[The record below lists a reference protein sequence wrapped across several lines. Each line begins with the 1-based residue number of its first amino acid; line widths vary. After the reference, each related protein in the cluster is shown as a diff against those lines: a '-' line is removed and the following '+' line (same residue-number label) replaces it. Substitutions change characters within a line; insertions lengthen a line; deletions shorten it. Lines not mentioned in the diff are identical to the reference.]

1 MLENLMICINAAL
14 SGDFSDLETSV
25 AVSGGEFVLL
35 LNTIMLG
42 LSQDI
47 ININLDLY
55 TEFITFYIDGEMSE
69 YQMSQLQSARS
80 SIFSYCAMAAA
91 EIVQQETEIAPEAEE
106 YIGQLELSLEVQA
119 QNYSAEVNM
128 LEKILKLMDDIT
140 LGCSV
145 KVAFLQFCFMIKRS
159 DSGVCQVCFFLL

>member
-47 ININLDLY
+47 ININLDHY
-55 TEFITFYIDGEMSE
+55 TKFITFYIDGETSE
-69 YQMSQLQSARS
+69 YQISQLQSAKS

-106 YIGQLELSLEVQA
+106 YIGQLELSLDIQA
-119 QNYSAEVNM
+119 QNFSAEVNM

-145 KVAFLQFCFMIKRS
+145 KAAF
-159 DSGVCQVCFFLL
+159 

>member
-1 MLENLMICINAAL
+1 MRAGLAMLENLMICINAAL

-55 TEFITFYIDGEMSE
+55 NEFITFYIDGEMSE
-69 YQMSQLQSARS
+69 YQISQLQSAKS

-119 QNYSAEVNM
+119 QNFSAEVNM
-128 LEKILKLMDDIT
+128 LEKILKLMDDTT

-145 KVAFLQFCFMIKRS
+145 KVAF
-159 DSGVCQVCFFLL
+159 

>member
-1 MLENLMICINAAL
+1 MICINAAL

-55 TEFITFYIDGEMSE
+55 TKFITFYIDGETSE
-69 YQMSQLQSARS
+69 YQISQLQSAKS

-106 YIGQLELSLEVQA
+106 YIGQLELSLDILA
-119 QNYSAEVNM
+119 QNFSAEVNM

-145 KVAFLQFCFMIKRS
+145 KAAF
-159 DSGVCQVCFFLL
+159 

>member
-1 MLENLMICINAAL
+1 MICINAAL

-55 TEFITFYIDGEMSE
+55 NEFITFYIDGEMSE
-69 YQMSQLQSARS
+69 YQISQLQSARS

-106 YIGQLELSLEVQA
+106 YIGQLELSLDIQA
-119 QNYSAEVNM
+119 QNFSAEVNM

-145 KVAFLQFCFMIKRS
+145 KVAF
-159 DSGVCQVCFFLL
+159 

>member
-1 MLENLMICINAAL
+1 MRAGLAMLENLMICINAAL

-55 TEFITFYIDGEMSE
+55 NEFITFYIDGEMSE
-69 YQMSQLQSARS
+69 YQISQLQSAKS

-119 QNYSAEVNM
+119 QNFSAEVNM

-145 KVAFLQFCFMIKRS
+145 KVALLQFCFMIKKI
-159 DSGVCQVCFFLL
+159 

>member
-1 MLENLMICINAAL
+1 MRAGLGMLENLMICINAAL

-55 TEFITFYIDGEMSE
+55 NEFITFYIDGEVSE

-119 QNYSAEVNM
+119 QNFSAEVNM

-145 KVAFLQFCFMIKRS
+145 KVAF
-159 DSGVCQVCFFLL
+159 

>member
-1 MLENLMICINAAL
+1 MICINAAL
-14 SGDFSDLETSV
+14 SGDFTDLETSV

-55 TEFITFYIDGEMSE
+55 NEFITFYIDGEMSE

-106 YIGQLELSLEVQA
+106 YIGQLELSLDIQA
-119 QNYSAEVNM
+119 QNFSAEVNM

-145 KVAFLQFCFMIKRS
+145 KVAF
-159 DSGVCQVCFFLL
+159 

>member
-1 MLENLMICINAAL
+1 MRAGLGMLENLMICINAAL

-55 TEFITFYIDGEMSE
+55 NEFITFYIDGEMSE

-119 QNYSAEVNM
+119 QNFSAEVNM

-145 KVAFLQFCFMIKRS
+145 KVAFFAIL
-159 DSGVCQVCFFLL
+159 FLL